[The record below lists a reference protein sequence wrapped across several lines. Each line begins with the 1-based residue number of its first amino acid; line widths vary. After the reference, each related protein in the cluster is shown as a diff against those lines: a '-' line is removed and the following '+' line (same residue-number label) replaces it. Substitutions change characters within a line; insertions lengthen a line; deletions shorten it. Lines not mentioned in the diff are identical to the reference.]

1 VQASAIATRPYAA
14 ILGALAALFF
24 LRVAGQALVAF
35 AGTPGLPPMGE
46 WYSGLLPYPLLLPAQ
61 IGILGL
67 LGWIC
72 ADFARGDGYW
82 VRPRPRLGRWLARA
96 SYLYVAAMLVRYVAT
111 MALHPER
118 RWLGTGTIPVVF
130 HWVLASYLFTLAR
143 FHTRG

>member
-46 WYSGLLPYPLLLPAQ
+46 WHSGLLPYPLLLSVQ
-61 IGILGL
+61 VGILAL

-96 SYLYVAAMLVRYVAT
+96 SYLYAGAMLVRYVAT

-130 HWVLASYLFTLAR
+130 HWVLAAYLFTLAR